1 MNKEEFIQ
9 ELKKINIEIT
19 DKKLKQLEEY
29 YKFLIQ
35 ENQKYNLTS
44 ITEESLVYL
53 KHFYDSLTIT
63 KSINLKDQYICDI
76 GTGAGF
82 PGIVLKIFF
91 PEIKIDLLDS
101 TSKKCEFLNQLIQKL
116 ELQNIKTINKRA
128 EEYSQEKRE
137 IYDIVVSRAV
147 APLKHL
153 LEYSTPLLK
162 INGYFIALKSNLD
175 KELEKIENYHKKL
188 SLSEENITKFYL
200 PKENSLRT
208 IYKIKKISET
218 NPIYPRSYSQ
228 IKKKD
233 I

>member
-101 TSKKCEFLNQLIQKL
+101 TNKKCEFLNKVIEKL
-116 ELQNIKTINKRA
+116 ELKNIKTINLRA
-128 EEYSQEKRE
+128 EEYSKKNKE
-137 IYDIVVSRAV
+137 IYDLVVSRAV

-162 INGYFIALKSNLD
+162 INGYFIALKSNLE
-175 KELEKIENYHKKL
+175 KELENIENYHKKL
-188 SLSEENITKFYL
+188 SLSEENINKFYL

-208 IYKIKKISET
+208 IYKIKKISKT

>member
-1 MNKEEFIQ
+1 MNKEEFII
-9 ELKKINIEIT
+9 ELKKLNIEVT
-19 DKKLKQLEEY
+19 DKKLKQLDDY
-29 YKFLIQ
+29 YNFLIQ

-44 ITEESLVYL
+44 ITEEPFVYL

-63 KSINLKDQYICDI
+63 KSINLTNQYICDI

-91 PEIKIDLLDS
+91 PEITIDLVDS
-101 TSKKCEFLNQLIQKL
+101 TNKKCEFLNKVIKKL
-116 ELQNIKTINKRA
+116 ELQKIKTINIRA
-128 EEYSQEKRE
+128 EDYSKNNKE

-153 LEYSTPLLK
+153 LEYATPLLK

-175 KELEKIENYHKKL
+175 KELENIDNYHKKL
-188 SLSEENITKFYL
+188 SLSEENIHTFYL

-208 IYKIKKISET
+208 IYKIKKISKT